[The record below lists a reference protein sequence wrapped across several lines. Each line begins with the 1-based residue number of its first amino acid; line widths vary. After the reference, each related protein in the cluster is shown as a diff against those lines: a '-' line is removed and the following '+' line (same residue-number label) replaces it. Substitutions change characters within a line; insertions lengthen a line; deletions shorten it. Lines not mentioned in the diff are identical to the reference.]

1 MNKEHEFKLKND
13 LSLRKRANAFIP
25 GGMWGHMSVK
35 KLPFGYPQ
43 FFSKAK
49 DARIWDLDGNCYID
63 FMCGYGPNI
72 LGYNNAEVD
81 DAVNEQ
87 RKKLDLGNGPSA
99 LVVDLAEKLIK
110 LVESA
115 DWALFAKN
123 GTDATTTCLTISRA
137 ATGKKKVLVAK
148 GSYHGS
154 APWCTP
160 VATGVVEEDISNLV
174 FFEYNNSIS
183 LEEAA
188 KEAGADLAGIILTA
202 FRHDV
207 RRDQELP
214 KKAFL
219 KKAREICDKKNAV
232 LILDDVRAGF
242 RINRRGSWVDYGV
255 KPDLTAFSKAIGN
268 GYPLS
273 AVVGVEKLRQAASE
287 IYVTGS
293 FWCNATSMAASL
305 KTLSIIEERDVVEHI
320 SSLGEKLR
328 SGVGQI
334 ANSVGVEISQSGPVQ
349 MPLILFKDDKDFL
362 KGSKFVQYLLSKGI
376 YFHPWHNMFLSLAH
390 TAEDVSMTLDAVEF
404 AMKKIS
410 EEFY

>member
-1 MNKEHEFKLKND
+1 MNKQHEFKLKND

-81 DAVNEQ
+81 NAVNEQ

-99 LVVDLAEKLIK
+99 LVVDLAEKLTK
-110 LVESA
+110 LVDSA

-137 ATGKKKVLVAK
+137 ATGKKKIMVAK

-160 VATGVVEEDISNLV
+160 VATGVVEEDTSNLI
-174 FFEYNNSIS
+174 FFEYNDLVS
-183 LEEAA
+183 LEAA
-188 KEAGADLAGIILTA
+188 AQNAGGDLAAIILTA

-207 RRDQELP
+207 RKDQDLP

-219 KKAREICDKKNAV
+219 KKAREICDNNNAV

-242 RINRRGSWVDYGV
+242 RLNKSGSWFDYGV

-273 AVVGVEKLRQAASE
+273 AVVGVDKLRQAASE

-320 SSLGEKLR
+320 SSLGEELR

-362 KGSKFVQYLLSKGI
+362 KGSKFVQYLLTKGI

-390 TAEDVSMTLDAVEF
+390 TAEDVSTTLDAVEF

-410 EEFY
+410 EEF

>member
-1 MNKEHEFKLKND
+1 MNKQHSINLKND
-13 LSLRKRANAFIP
+13 LLLRQRAETFIP

-35 KLPFGYPQ
+35 KLPSGYPQ

-49 DARIWDLDGNCYID
+49 KSRIWDLDGNCYID

-72 LGYNNAEVD
+72 LGYNNVEVD
-81 DAVNEQ
+81 EAVNEQ

-99 LVVDLAEKLIK
+99 LVVDLAEKITT
-110 LVESA
+110 LVDSA

-137 ATGKKKVLVAK
+137 ATGRKKILVAK

-160 VATGVVEEDISNLV
+160 VATGVVEEDTSNLI
-174 FFEYNNSIS
+174 FFEYNNLIS
-183 LEEAA
+183 LEAA
-188 KEAGADLAGIILTA
+188 AQEAGCDLAGIILTA

-214 KKAFL
+214 EKDFL
-219 KKAREICDKKNAV
+219 KKAREICDIKKAV

-242 RINRRGSWVDYGV
+242 RLNRNGSWFGYNV

-273 AVVGVEKLRQAASE
+273 AVVGVDKFRQAASE

-305 KTLSIIEERDVVEHI
+305 KTLSIIEEIDVVAHI
-320 SSLGEKLR
+320 SFLGNKLR
-328 SGVGQI
+328 IGIDQI
-334 ANSVGVEISQSGPVQ
+334 ANNFGVNISQSGPPQ
-349 MPLILFKDDKDFL
+349 MPLILFENDNDFS
-362 KGSKFVQYLLSKGI
+362 KGSNFVQYLLSKGI

-390 TAEDVSMTLDAVEF
+390 TAEDIDLTLDAVDF

-410 EEFY
+410 LEF

>member
-1 MNKEHEFKLKND
+1 MSKQHNTKLEND
-13 LSLRKRANAFIP
+13 LLLRKRAEAFIP

-49 DARIWDLDGNCYID
+49 DSRIWDLDGNCYID

-72 LGYNNAEVD
+72 LGYNNADVD
-81 DAVNEQ
+81 HAVNEQ

-99 LVVDLAEKLIK
+99 LVVDLAEKITT
-110 LVESA
+110 LVDSA

-137 ATGKKKVLVAK
+137 ATGKKKILVAK

-160 VATGVVEEDISNLV
+160 VATGVVEEDISNLI
-174 FFEYNNSIS
+174 FFEYNDSAS
-183 LEEAA
+183 LEDAE
-188 KEAGADLAGIILTA
+188 KKAGADLAGIILTA

-207 RRDQELP
+207 RKDQELP
-214 KKAFL
+214 KKTFL
-219 KKAREICDKKNAV
+219 QKAREICDKKNAA

-242 RINRRGSWVDYGV
+242 RLNRSGSWFDYGV

-273 AVVGVEKLRQAASE
+273 AVVGVDKLKQVASE

-293 FWCNATSMAASL
+293 FWCNASSMAASL
-305 KTLSIIEERDVVEHI
+305 KTLSIIEEIDVVAHI
-320 SSLGEKLR
+320 SYLGDKLR
-328 SGVGQI
+328 TGIDQI
-334 ANSVGVEISQSGPVQ
+334 ANNFGVEISQSGPSQ
-349 MPLILFKDDKDFL
+349 MPLILFEHDNDFS
-362 KGSKFVQYLLSKGI
+362 KGSKFVQYLLSKGV

-390 TAEDVSMTLDAVEF
+390 TAEDVDMTLDAVEY
-404 AMKKIS
+404 AMKKVS
-410 EEFY
+410 QEF

>member
-1 MNKEHEFKLKND
+1 MNKQHSINLKND
-13 LSLRKRANAFIP
+13 LLLRQRAETFIP

-35 KLPFGYPQ
+35 KLPSGYPQ

-49 DARIWDLDGNCYID
+49 KSRIWDLDGNCYID

-72 LGYNNAEVD
+72 LGYNNVEVD
-81 DAVNEQ
+81 EAVNEQ

-99 LVVDLAEKLIK
+99 LVVDLAEKITT
-110 LVESA
+110 LVDSA

-137 ATGKKKVLVAK
+137 ATGRKKILVAK

-160 VATGVVEEDISNLV
+160 VATGVVEEDTSNLI
-174 FFEYNNSIS
+174 FFEYNNLIS
-183 LEEAA
+183 LEAA
-188 KEAGADLAGIILTA
+188 AQEAGSDLAGIILTA

-214 KKAFL
+214 EKDFL
-219 KKAREICDKKNAV
+219 KKAREICDIKKAV

-242 RINRRGSWVDYGV
+242 RLNRNGSWFGYNV

-273 AVVGVEKLRQAASE
+273 AVVGVDKFRQAASE

-305 KTLSIIEERDVVEHI
+305 KTLSIIEEIDVVAHI
-320 SSLGEKLR
+320 SFLGNKLR
-328 SGVGQI
+328 IGIDQI
-334 ANSVGVEISQSGPVQ
+334 ANNFGVNISQSGPPQ
-349 MPLILFKDDKDFL
+349 MPLILFENDNDFS

-390 TAEDVSMTLDAVEF
+390 TAEDIDLTLDAVDF

-410 EEFY
+410 LEF

>member
-1 MNKEHEFKLKND
+1 MNKQHSINLKND
-13 LSLRKRANAFIP
+13 LLLRQRAETFIP

-35 KLPFGYPQ
+35 KLPSGYPQ

-49 DARIWDLDGNCYID
+49 KSRIWDLDGNCYID

-72 LGYNNAEVD
+72 LGYNNVEVD
-81 DAVNEQ
+81 EAVNEQ

-99 LVVDLAEKLIK
+99 LVVDLAEKITT
-110 LVESA
+110 LVDSA

-137 ATGKKKVLVAK
+137 ATGRKKILVAK

-160 VATGVVEEDISNLV
+160 VANGVVEEDTSNLI
-174 FFEYNNSIS
+174 FFEYNNLIS
-183 LEEAA
+183 LEAA
-188 KEAGADLAGIILTA
+188 AQEAGSDLAGIILTA

-214 KKAFL
+214 EKDFL
-219 KKAREICDKKNAV
+219 KKAREICDIKKAV

-242 RINRRGSWVDYGV
+242 RLNRNGSWFGYNV

-273 AVVGVEKLRQAASE
+273 AVVGVDKFRQAASE

-305 KTLSIIEERDVVEHI
+305 KTLSIIEEIDVVAHI
-320 SSLGEKLR
+320 SFLGNKLR
-328 SGVGQI
+328 IGIDQI
-334 ANSVGVEISQSGPVQ
+334 ANNFGVNISQSGPPQ
-349 MPLILFKDDKDFL
+349 MPLILFENDNDFS

-390 TAEDVSMTLDAVEF
+390 TAEDIDLTLDAVDF

-410 EEFY
+410 LEF

>member
-1 MNKEHEFKLKND
+1 MNKQHNTKLEND
-13 LSLRKRANAFIP
+13 LLLRKRAEAFIP

-49 DARIWDLDGNCYID
+49 DSRIWDLDGNCYID

-72 LGYNNAEVD
+72 LGYNNADVD
-81 DAVNEQ
+81 QAVNEQ

-99 LVVDLAEKLIK
+99 LVVDLAEKITT
-110 LVESA
+110 LVDSA

-137 ATGKKKVLVAK
+137 ATGKKKILVAK

-160 VATGVVEEDISNLV
+160 VATGVVEEDISNLI
-174 FFEYNNSIS
+174 FFEYNDSAS
-183 LEEAA
+183 LEDAE
-188 KEAGADLAGIILTA
+188 KKAGADLAGIILTA

-207 RRDQELP
+207 RKDQELP
-214 KKAFL
+214 KKIFL
-219 KKAREICDKKNAV
+219 QKAREICDKKNAV

-242 RINRRGSWVDYGV
+242 RLNRSGSWFDYGV

-273 AVVGVEKLRQAASE
+273 AVVGVDKLKQAASE

-305 KTLSIIEERDVVEHI
+305 KTLSIIEEIDVVAHI
-320 SSLGEKLR
+320 SYLGNKLR
-328 SGVGQI
+328 TGIDQI
-334 ANSVGVEISQSGPVQ
+334 ANNFGVEISQSGPSQ
-349 MPLILFKDDKDFL
+349 MPLILFEHDNDFS
-362 KGSKFVQYLLSKGI
+362 KGSKFVQYLLSKGV

-390 TAEDVSMTLDAVEF
+390 TAEDVDMTLDAVEYG
-404 AMKKIS
+404 MKKIS
-410 EEFY
+410 QEF

>member
-110 LVESA
+110 LVDSA

-174 FFEYNNSIS
+174 FFEYNNPIS

-390 TAEDVSMTLDAVEF
+390 TAEDVNTTLDAVEF

-410 EEFY
+410 EEF

>member
-1 MNKEHEFKLKND
+1 MNKQHEFKLKND

-110 LVESA
+110 LVDSA

-137 ATGKKKVLVAK
+137 ATGKKKILVAK

-174 FFEYNNSIS
+174 FFEYNNPIS

-390 TAEDVSMTLDAVEF
+390 TAEDVSTTLDAVEF

-410 EEFY
+410 EEF

>member
-1 MNKEHEFKLKND
+1 MNKQESINLEND
-13 LSLRKRANAFIP
+13 LLLRKRAEAFIP

-49 DARIWDLDGNCYID
+49 NAKIWDLDGNCYID

-72 LGYNNAEVD
+72 LGYNNVEVD
-81 DAVNEQ
+81 KAVNEQ

-99 LVVDLAEKLIK
+99 LVVDLAEKITT
-110 LVESA
+110 LVDSA

-137 ATGKKKVLVAK
+137 ATGKKKILVAK
-148 GSYHGS
+148 GYYHGS

-160 VATGVVEEDISNLV
+160 VAKGVVEEDTSNLI
-174 FFEYNNSIS
+174 FFEYNDIAS
-183 LEEAA
+183 LADAEE
-188 KEAGADLAGIILTA
+188 KAGADLAGIILTA

-214 KKAFL
+214 NKAFL
-219 KKAREICDKKNAV
+219 KKAREICNGKNAV

-242 RINRRGSWVDYGV
+242 RLNRKGSWFEYGV
-255 KPDLTAFSKAIGN
+255 TPDLTAFSKAIGN

-273 AVVGVEKLRQAASE
+273 AIVGLDKLKQAASE

-293 FWCNATSMAASL
+293 YWCNATSMAASL
-305 KTLSIIEERDVVEHI
+305 KTLSIIEEIDVVAHI
-320 SSLGEKLR
+320 SYLGNKLKT
-328 SGVGQI
+328 GIDHI
-334 ANSVGVEISQSGPVQ
+334 AKNFGVEISQSGPSQ
-349 MPLILFKDDKDFL
+349 MPLILFEHDKDFS

-390 TAEDVSMTLDAVEF
+390 TVEDVDVTLEAVEY

-410 EEFY
+410 LEFY

>member
-110 LVESA
+110 LVDSA

-390 TAEDVSMTLDAVEF
+390 TAEDVNTTLDAVEF

-410 EEFY
+410 EEF

>member
-1 MNKEHEFKLKND
+1 LNKQHNTKLEND
-13 LSLRKRANAFIP
+13 LLLRKRAEAFIP

-49 DARIWDLDGNCYID
+49 DSRIWDLDGNCYID

-72 LGYNNAEVD
+72 LGYNNADVD
-81 DAVNEQ
+81 QAVNEQ

-99 LVVDLAEKLIK
+99 LVVDLAEKITM
-110 LVESA
+110 LVDSA

-137 ATGKKKVLVAK
+137 ATGKKKILVAK

-160 VATGVVEEDISNLV
+160 VATGVVEEDISNLI
-174 FFEYNNSIS
+174 FFEYNDSAS
-183 LEEAA
+183 LEDAE
-188 KEAGADLAGIILTA
+188 KKAGADLAGIILTA

-207 RRDQELP
+207 RKDQELP
-214 KKAFL
+214 KKTFL
-219 KKAREICDKKNAV
+219 QKAREICDKNNAV

-242 RINRRGSWVDYGV
+242 RLNRRGSWFDYGV

-273 AVVGVEKLRQAASE
+273 AVVGVDKLKQAASE

-305 KTLSIIEERDVVEHI
+305 KTLSIIEEIDVVAHI
-320 SSLGEKLR
+320 SYLGNKLR
-328 SGVGQI
+328 TGIDQI
-334 ANSVGVEISQSGPVQ
+334 ANNFGVEISQSGPSQ
-349 MPLILFKDDKDFL
+349 MPLILFEHDSDFS
-362 KGSKFVQYLLSKGI
+362 KGSKFVQYLLSKGV

-390 TAEDVSMTLDAVEF
+390 TAEDVDITLDAVEY

-410 EEFY
+410 QEF

>member
-1 MNKEHEFKLKND
+1 MNKQHSINLKND
-13 LSLRKRANAFIP
+13 LLLRQRAETFIP

-35 KLPFGYPQ
+35 KLPSGYPQ

-49 DARIWDLDGNCYID
+49 KSRIWDLDGNCYID

-72 LGYNNAEVD
+72 LGYNNVEVD
-81 DAVNEQ
+81 EAVNEQ

-99 LVVDLAEKLIK
+99 LVVDLAEKMTT
-110 LVESA
+110 LVDSA
-115 DWALFAKN
+115 DWAMFAKN

-137 ATGKKKVLVAK
+137 ATGRKKILVAK

-160 VATGVVEEDISNLV
+160 VATGVVEEDTSNLI
-174 FFEYNNSIS
+174 FFEYNNLIS
-183 LEEAA
+183 LEAA
-188 KEAGADLAGIILTA
+188 AQEAGSDLAGIILTA

-214 KKAFL
+214 EKGFL
-219 KKAREICDKKNAV
+219 KKAREICDIKKAV

-242 RINRRGSWVDYGV
+242 RLNRNGSWFDYDV

-273 AVVGVEKLRQAASE
+273 AVVGVDKFRQAASE

-305 KTLSIIEERDVVEHI
+305 KTLSIIEEIDVVAHI
-320 SSLGEKLR
+320 SLLGNKLR
-328 SGVGQI
+328 IGIDQI
-334 ANSVGVEISQSGPVQ
+334 ANNFGVNISQSGPPQ
-349 MPLILFKDDKDFL
+349 MPLILFENDNDFS

-390 TAEDVSMTLDAVEF
+390 TAEDIDLTLDAVDF

-410 EEFY
+410 LEF

>member
-13 LSLRKRANAFIP
+13 LSLRKRANAYIP

-72 LGYNNAEVD
+72 LGYNNVEVD

-110 LVESA
+110 LVDSA

-137 ATGKKKVLVAK
+137 ATGKKKILVAK

-390 TAEDVSMTLDAVEF
+390 TAEDVNTTLDAVEF

-410 EEFY
+410 EEF

>member
-13 LSLRKRANAFIP
+13 LSLRKRANAYIP

-72 LGYNNAEVD
+72 LGYNNVEVD

-154 APWCTP
+154 APWCAP

-188 KEAGADLAGIILTA
+188 KGAGADLAGIILTA

-255 KPDLTAFSKAIGN
+255 KPDLTAFSTAIGN

-390 TAEDVSMTLDAVEF
+390 TAEDVSTTLDAVEF

-410 EEFY
+410 EEF

>member
-1 MNKEHEFKLKND
+1 MNKQHNTKLEND
-13 LSLRKRANAFIP
+13 LLLRKRAEAFIP
-25 GGMWGHMSVK
+25 GGMWGHMNVK

-49 DARIWDLDGNCYID
+49 DSRIWDLDGNCYID

-72 LGYNNAEVD
+72 LGYNNADVD
-81 DAVNEQ
+81 QAVNEQ

-99 LVVDLAEKLIK
+99 LVVDLAEKITT
-110 LVESA
+110 LVDSA

-137 ATGKKKVLVAK
+137 ATGKKKILVAK

-160 VATGVVEEDISNLV
+160 VATGIVEEDTSNLIP
-174 FFEYNNSIS
+174 FEYNDGFS
-183 LEEAA
+183 LEDAE
-188 KEAGADLAGIILTA
+188 KKAGADLAGIILTA

-214 KKAFL
+214 KKTFL

-242 RINRRGSWVDYGV
+242 RLSRRGSWFDYGV
-255 KPDLTAFSKAIGN
+255 NPDLTAFSKAIGN

-273 AVVGVEKLRQAASE
+273 AVVGVDKLKQAASE

-305 KTLSIIEERDVVEHI
+305 KTLSAIEEIDVVAHI
-320 SSLGEKLR
+320 SYLGNKLR
-328 SGVGQI
+328 TGIDQI
-334 ANSVGVEISQSGPVQ
+334 ANNFRVEISQSGPSQ
-349 MPLILFKDDKDFL
+349 MPLILFKHDKDFL

-390 TAEDVSMTLDAVEF
+390 TAEDIDVTLDAVEY

-410 EEFY
+410 LEF

>member
-1 MNKEHEFKLKND
+1 MNKQHNTKLEND
-13 LSLRKRANAFIP
+13 LLLRKRAEAFIP
-25 GGMWGHMSVK
+25 GGMWGHMSVR

-49 DARIWDLDGNCYID
+49 DSRIWDLDGNCYID

-72 LGYNNAEVD
+72 LGYNNADVD
-81 DAVNEQ
+81 QAVNEQ

-99 LVVDLAEKLIK
+99 LVVDLAEKITM
-110 LVESA
+110 LVDSA

-137 ATGKKKVLVAK
+137 ATGKKKILVAK

-160 VATGVVEEDISNLV
+160 VATGVVEEDISNLI
-174 FFEYNNSIS
+174 FFEYNDSAS
-183 LEEAA
+183 LEDAE
-188 KEAGADLAGIILTA
+188 KKAGADLAGIILTA

-207 RRDQELP
+207 RKDQELP
-214 KKAFL
+214 KKTFL
-219 KKAREICDKKNAV
+219 QKARKICNKKNAV

-242 RINRRGSWVDYGV
+242 RLNRSGSWFDYGV

-273 AVVGVEKLRQAASE
+273 AVVGVDKLKQVASE

-305 KTLSIIEERDVVEHI
+305 KTLSIIEEIDVVAHI
-320 SSLGEKLR
+320 SYLGNKLR
-328 SGVGQI
+328 TGIDQI
-334 ANSVGVEISQSGPVQ
+334 ANNFGVEISQSGPSQ
-349 MPLILFKDDKDFL
+349 MPLILFEHDSDFS
-362 KGSKFVQYLLSKGI
+362 KGSKFVQYLLNKGV

-390 TAEDVSMTLDAVEF
+390 TAEDVDMTLDAVEY

-410 EEFY
+410 QEF

>member
-1 MNKEHEFKLKND
+1 MNKQHSINLKND
-13 LSLRKRANAFIP
+13 LLLRQRAETFIP

-35 KLPFGYPQ
+35 KLPSGYPQ

-49 DARIWDLDGNCYID
+49 KSRIWDLDGNCYID

-72 LGYNNAEVD
+72 LGYNNVEVD
-81 DAVNEQ
+81 EAVNEQ

-99 LVVDLAEKLIK
+99 LVVDLAEKITT
-110 LVESA
+110 LVDSA

-137 ATGKKKVLVAK
+137 ATGRKKILVAK

-160 VATGVVEEDISNLV
+160 VATGVVEEDTSNLI
-174 FFEYNNSIS
+174 FFEYNNLIS
-183 LEEAA
+183 LQAA
-188 KEAGADLAGIILTA
+188 AQEAGSDLAGIILTA

-214 KKAFL
+214 EKDFL
-219 KKAREICDKKNAV
+219 KKAREICDIKKAV

-242 RINRRGSWVDYGV
+242 RLNRNGSWFGYNV

-273 AVVGVEKLRQAASE
+273 AVVGVDKFRQAASE

-305 KTLSIIEERDVVEHI
+305 KTLSIIEEIDVVAHI
-320 SSLGEKLR
+320 SFLGNKLR
-328 SGVGQI
+328 IGIDQI
-334 ANSVGVEISQSGPVQ
+334 ANNFGVNISQSGPPQ
-349 MPLILFKDDKDFL
+349 MPLILFENDNDFS

-390 TAEDVSMTLDAVEF
+390 TAEDIDLTLDAVDF

-410 EEFY
+410 LEF